1 MPRSGYGTLR
11 SSVRSQRMEDGGV
24 WSGEIDGIVTNR
36 GGHAL
41 ALTSVTHRFGDV
53 LAAHDI
59 NLDIRPGELVSLL
72 GPSGC
77 GKTTILKIVAGFVRQ
92 TSGDVRVDG
101 TSISHLPPNR
111 RRIGIVFQNY
121 ALFPHMTVAENVGY
135 GLAAI
140 GRPKAEIAATVQE
153 MLAVVQ
159 MSAFGGRLPRE
170 LSGGQ
175 QQRVALARCL
185 AIKPRILLLDEP
197 FSALDKNLRLDMQIE
212 IKRLQR
218 QSGITTVLVT
228 HDQEEALSI
237 SDRIAVLAGGRLEQF
252 ASPSEIYD
260 RPASLFVNSFVG
272 TANLIKGSIAT
283 KSNDGT
289 VVQVGNAAI
298 ETTLPTPLAEGA
310 AVLLSVR
317 PEALSISRTPGPL
330 KARVTAVMPIGPS
343 LIYEVVLADG
353 TPVKVV
359 QDRNAFADSP
369 PDGDVFLSIKNNRV
383 SGLFPLPSLS

>member
-1 MPRSGYGTLR
+1 VAHT
-11 SSVRSQRMEDGGV
+11 
-24 WSGEIDGIVTNR
+24 
-36 GGHAL
+36 GGHTL
-41 ALTSVTHRFGDV
+41 AIKGVTHRFGDV
-53 LAAHDI
+53 IAAHDI

-77 GKTTILKIVAGFVRQ
+77 GKTTILKIIAGFVRQ
-92 TSGDVRVDG
+92 TSGDVEVDG
-101 TSISHLPPNR
+101 ASITHLPPNR

-121 ALFPHMTVAENVGY
+121 ALFPHMTVEENVGY

-140 GRPKAEIAATVQE
+140 GRPKAEIATVVKE

-159 MSAFGGRLPRE
+159 MSAFDQRLPRE

-185 AIKPRILLLDEP
+185 AIRPRILLLDEP

-237 SDRIAVLAGGRLEQF
+237 SDRIAVLSRGNLEQF
-252 ASPSEIYD
+252 ASPADIYD
-260 RPASLFVNSFVG
+260 RPASLFVNTFVG
-272 TANLIKGSIAT
+272 TANLIKGFIAA
-283 KSNDGT
+283 KSNGGT
-289 VVQVGNAAI
+289 TVRIGEAI
-298 ETTLPTPLAEGA
+298 VETKLSTPLAEGA

-317 PEALSISRTPGPL
+317 PEALSVSHMPGAL

-343 LIYEVVLADG
+343 LIYEVALADG

-359 QDRNAFADSP
+359 QDRADGAANTP
-369 PDGDVFLSIKNNRV
+369 FDGDVFLDIKSNRI
-383 SGLFPLPSLS
+383 SGLFPPSRPSSTTGASHVP